1 MDLELE
7 VPEGE
12 ALSLVSTPTR
22 IGNTTCRPHNRRQ
35 PGSEKK
41 SRVRARLEP
50 GKMRVGYPH
59 EGGVAQS
66 SLSETPTD
74 ISKPPRR
81 EDRRDGRRKGRSP
94 SAFRRAVGRLF
105 EIASSNTFLA
115 ALCLSNCPAIIIDCV
130 PVPRFLWS
138 TGLDLIIS
146 APATKYL
153 NSSWAI
159 DCKADHSSVSFLY
172 QPCAALRLA
181 SVSSEVELGAVS
193 AKNAS

>member
-66 SLSETPTD
+66 SLSETPTH

-81 EDRRDGRRKGRSP
+81 EDRRDGRRKGRREG
-94 SAFRRAVGRLF
+94 RREGWRVEWRSRAHPRRRLPARACRAGLAVG
-105 EIASSNTFLA
+105 EA
-115 ALCLSNCPAIIIDCV
+115 
-130 PVPRFLWS
+130 
-138 TGLDLIIS
+138 
-146 APATKYL
+146 
-153 NSSWAI
+153 
-159 DCKADHSSVSFLY
+159 
-172 QPCAALRLA
+172 
-181 SVSSEVELGAVS
+181 EGA
-193 AKNAS
+193 